1 MKKGAILEYTGKGFI
16 GYNPD
21 FTEMT
26 FICHDCYENIQ
37 LQKLRNYSVEYSNG
51 KDKFEMLVRP
61 SEVKLK

>member
-26 FICHDCYENIQ
+26 FICHDFYD
-37 LQKLRNYSVEYSNG
+37 YSVEYSNG